1 MVSSNKD
8 LFGLTGKKKNN
19 YFFYMRMLFIVL
31 IVRLISYAKINNNC
45 RNTLAYS
52 ELSWPK
58 IIKKSSGCPNWT
70 SS

>member
-1 MVSSNKD
+1 
-8 LFGLTGKKKNN
+8 
-19 YFFYMRMLFIVL
+19 MRMLFIVL